1 MRLFFWFLVSFILI
15 LTIYRRII
23 EPFLEG
29 LRGNRKPYNETKVHG
44 RRKRKNLIDRS
55 QMEEADFTDI
65 SDK

>member
-29 LRGNRKPYNETKVHG
+29 LRGERKSYNEHRVRG
-44 RRKRKNLIDRS
+44 RRKRKTLVDRS
-55 QMEEADFTDI
+55 TIEEADFEDI
-65 SDK
+65 TPK